1 MKNNELQNA
10 WKNID
15 SKITPNSKEELD
27 KLLLSK
33 TKSTMNRYLYFIGAS
48 GIISAVFLI
57 FLIVTM
63 INRWDDIYYRSIN
76 LILVLY
82 TVFSMVSTIKS
93 FTVLNY
99 NNTNAP
105 LKDWLKQ
112 RIEMLSKWLAS
123 RIVFYILP
131 LICMLIILSIHV
143 YFEHKPLIDVIR
155 TEESIFG
162 LIFGLI
168 IGITVAYLGLKQ
180 IRNQQRNSLEYLKE
194 VYSNISDTE

>member
-1 MKNNELQNA
+1 MEKDELQNV

-15 SKITPNSKEELD
+15 SNITPNSKEELD
-27 KLLLSK
+27 KFLLSK

-76 LILVLY
+76 LILVSY
-82 TVFSMVSTIKS
+82 TVFSIVSAVKS

-99 NNTNAP
+99 NNANAP

-131 LICMLIILSIHV
+131 IICMLIILSIHV
-143 YFEHKPLIDVIR
+143 YYEHKPFVDVIR

-194 VYSNISDTE
+194 LYSNISDTE